1 MKSHLASELP
11 TDVARDV
18 LDVAL
23 ERDRLRCHHNPTDC
37 LALELWRVF
46 FPLNGKSPQADVASA
61 AAPAAA
67 GAGRRRTQ
75 HLTEVSVVH
84 HEFAFPKTT
93 NYPDIGENRTV
104 QTAQQGY

>member
-46 FPLNGKSPQADVASA
+46 FPLNGKSPQAD
-61 AAPAAA
+61 AAPA

-93 NYPDIGENRTV
+93 NYPDIGENRAV
-104 QTAQQGY
+104 KTAQQRY

>member
-1 MKSHLASELP
+1 MALKCHLTSELP

-46 FPLNGKSPQADVASA
+46 FPLNGRSPQAA
-61 AAPAAA
+61 AAAAA
-67 GAGRRRTQ
+67 GWGSRKAQ

-93 NYPDIGENRTV
+93 NYPDIGE
-104 QTAQQGY
+104 